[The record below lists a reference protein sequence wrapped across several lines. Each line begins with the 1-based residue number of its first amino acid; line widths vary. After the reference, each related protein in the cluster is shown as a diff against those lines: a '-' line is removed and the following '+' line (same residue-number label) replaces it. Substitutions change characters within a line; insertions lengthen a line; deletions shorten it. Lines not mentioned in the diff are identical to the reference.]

1 MKLSIKGLT
10 IAGGIIW
17 ALAILVVGILNI
29 IFPEY
34 GGEFLKLMASVYPG
48 YKASGE
54 IVDVIVGTLY
64 ALLDGAIC
72 GVVFALLY
80 NAFVGKAPKK
90 RKR

>member
-1 MKLSIKGLT
+1 MKLSVKALT

-17 ALAILVVGILNI
+17 ALAILIVGILNI
-29 IFPEY
+29 IFTEY

-48 YKASGE
+48 YKASGT
-54 IVDVIVGTLY
+54 IIDVIVGTLY

-72 GVVFALLY
+72 GFIVALLY
-80 NAFVGKAPKK
+80 NAFVGKAPKR